1 MEVAM
6 SLLDEPLF
14 TVPEL
19 AEYLRVQPNTVYAHL
34 KDWPHTRV
42 TPTDI
47 RFTEDNVRAILAG
60 MSKTPSNEPKR
71 VPRVG
76 TRATRRK
83 Q

>member
-1 MEVAM
+1 M
-6 SLLDEPLF
+6 SIFDERMW
-14 TVPEL
+14 TVQEL
-19 AEYLRVQPNTVYAHL
+19 AAYFRVKPNTVYAHL

-47 RFTEDNVRAILAG
+47 RFTEDNVRAILEQ
-60 MSKTPSNEPKR
+60 MTKTPSSEPKR

>member
-1 MEVAM
+1 M
-6 SLLDEPLF
+6 SIFDQRLW

-19 AEYLRVQPNTVYAHL
+19 AEFLRVQPNTVYAHL

-47 RFTEDNVRAILAG
+47 RFSEDNVRAILAL
-60 MSKTPSNEPKR
+60 MSKTPSTEPKR

-76 TRATRRK
+76 TRASRRK